1 MTGQVNG
8 RIERQEEGAPGA
20 YSRSDDNTARAI
32 AYLGP
37 YVFWVTL
44 GILSS
49 AIFLIA

>member
-1 MTGQVNG
+1 MTGQADG
-8 RIERQEEGAPGA
+8 RIDRQNDQDA
-20 YSRSDDNTARAI
+20 YSRADDNTARAI

-44 GILSS
+44 GVLSS